1 MPASSRPGVWPA
13 GLVLLGLLVA
23 GPSAAVSAREPAAGA
38 PEARPAQSIP
48 SPRVRAEAA
57 IIFDPE
63 TGNAVWELNAREP
76 RPIASITK
84 VMTAMLFLDGGQD
97 LDRDV
102 VISRRDVQRA
112 STTYLR
118 RGERV
123 SLRDLVHLALVA
135 SDNVAARVLARASR
149 WGTKRFI
156 SRMNAMAAELGL
168 EQTRFTD
175 PSGLHEGNVSSAHDV
190 SRLIAAAGRQPE
202 IARIIR
208 KRSHRIRTSR
218 QNRVV
223 RNTNR
228 LLDTRSDVVGGKTGY
243 INEAGYCLATL
254 IRVGDRAVIGG
265 GAGRPL
271 ERGPVPGDA
280 PARGLAG
287 EAGQAAARAFRLMSR
302 GPLPTLPQPGVAG
315 SRIRVQRGFLPRAV
329 GEPRRRPPW
338 KG

>member
-1 MPASSRPGVWPA
+1 MGV
-13 GLVLLGLLVA
+13 VLFGLL
-23 GPSAAVSAREPAAGA
+23 AAAQPVELSARGPAAGA
-38 PEARPAQSIP
+38 PEARLSQSIP

-57 IIFDPE
+57 IIFDPV
-63 TGNAVWELNAREP
+63 TGNSVWELNAREP

-84 VMTAMLFLDGGQD
+84 VMTALLFLEQEPD
-97 LDRDV
+97 LSRDV
-102 VISRRDVQRA
+102 VISRRDVRRA

-123 SLRDLVHLALVA
+123 SLRDLLHLALVA
-135 SDNVAARVLARASR
+135 SDNVAARVLARASP

-156 SRMNAMAAELGL
+156 SRMNALAAELGL

-190 SRLIAAAGRQPE
+190 SRLIAAAGRQPR

-218 QNRVV
+218 QNRVI

-228 LLDTRSDVVGGKTGY
+228 LLDTRPDVVGGKTGF

-254 IRVGDRAVIGG
+254 IRVGDRAVSVVVL
-265 GAGRPL
+265 GARSN
-271 ERGPVPGDA
+271 
-280 PARGLAG
+280 
-287 EAGQAAARAFRLMSR
+287 AARFRETRRLADWLSNR
-302 GPLPTLPQPGVAG
+302 GRELLTPAD
-315 SRIRVQRGFLPRAV
+315 
-329 GEPRRRPPW
+329 
-338 KG
+338 

>member
-1 MPASSRPGVWPA
+1 MPVLPAPGAWSA
-13 GLVLLGLLVA
+13 GLVLLALLAA
-23 GPSAAVSAREPAAGA
+23 GPPVELSARTQAAGA
-38 PEARPAQSIP
+38 PAVRPPPPNIP

-57 IIFDPE
+57 IIFDPV

-84 VMTAMLFLDGGQD
+84 VMTAMLFLDQEPD
-97 LDRDV
+97 LSRDV
-102 VISRRDVQRA
+102 VISRRDVRSA

-123 SLRDLVHLALVA
+123 SLRDLLHLALVA
-135 SDNVAARVLARASR
+135 SDNVAARVLARSSP

-190 SRLIAAAGRQPE
+190 SRLIAAAGQQPR
-202 IARIIR
+202 IAQIIS
-208 KRSHRIRTSR
+208 KRSYRVRTSR
-218 QNRVV
+218 QNRMI

-228 LLDTRSDVVGGKTGY
+228 LLNTRPDVVGGKTGF

-254 IRVGDRAVIGG
+254 IKVGDRAVSVVVLGARSN
-265 GAGRPL
+265 AGRFRETRRL
-271 ERGPVPGDA
+271 ADWLSTRARVLLT
-280 PARGLAG
+280 PAD
-287 EAGQAAARAFRLMSR
+287 
-302 GPLPTLPQPGVAG
+302 
-315 SRIRVQRGFLPRAV
+315 
-329 GEPRRRPPW
+329 
-338 KG
+338 

>member
-1 MPASSRPGVWPA
+1 VGVA
-13 GLVLLGLLVA
+13 LFGLL
-23 GPSAAVSAREPAAGA
+23 AAAQPVELSARSPAAGA
-38 PEARPAQSIP
+38 PEARLSQSIP

-57 IIFDPE
+57 IIFDPV

-84 VMTAMLFLDGGQD
+84 VMTAMLFLEQEPD
-97 LDRDV
+97 LSRDV
-102 VISRRDVQRA
+102 VISRRDVRRA

-123 SLRDLVHLALVA
+123 SLRDLLHLALVA
-135 SDNVAARVLARASR
+135 SDNVAARVLARASP

-156 SRMNAMAAELGL
+156 SRMNALAAELGL

-190 SRLIAAAGRQPE
+190 SRLIAAAGRQPR

-218 QNRVV
+218 QNRMI

-228 LLDTRSDVVGGKTGY
+228 LLDTRPDVVGGKTGF

-254 IRVGDRAVIGG
+254 IRVGDRAVSVVVLGARSN
-265 GAGRPL
+265 AGRFRETRRL
-271 ERGPVPGDA
+271 ADWLSNRGRA
-280 PARGLAG
+280 LLTPAD
-287 EAGQAAARAFRLMSR
+287 
-302 GPLPTLPQPGVAG
+302 
-315 SRIRVQRGFLPRAV
+315 
-329 GEPRRRPPW
+329 
-338 KG
+338 

>member
-1 MPASSRPGVWPA
+1 MPELAGPVTSGRRRRIPAAAVPAARPGVVVRA
-13 GLVLLGLLVA
+13 ALVLACLTAL
-23 GPSAAVSAREPAAGA
+23 SAPLSAGA
-38 PEARPAQSIP
+38 PPSGAEAAASVQGVP
-48 SPRVRAEAA
+48 SPRVRAAAA
-57 IIFDPE
+57 IVFDPA
-63 TGNAVWELNAREP
+63 TGDALWELNAREP

-84 VMTAMLFLDGGQD
+84 VMTAMLFLEQEPD
-97 LDRDV
+97 LSRDV
-102 VISRRDVQRA
+102 VISQRDVRRA

-190 SRLIAAAGRQPE
+190 SRLIAAAGSRPE

-218 QNRVV
+218 QDRVV

-228 LLDTRSDVVGGKTGY
+228 LLDSRPDVMGGKTGY

-254 IRVGDRAVIGG
+254 IRVGDRAVSVVVLGARSN
-265 GAGRPL
+265 AGRFRETGRL
-271 ERGPVPGDA
+271 VDWLTRRARVLLA
-280 PARGLAG
+280 PAAD
-287 EAGQAAARAFRLMSR
+287 
-302 GPLPTLPQPGVAG
+302 
-315 SRIRVQRGFLPRAV
+315 
-329 GEPRRRPPW
+329 
-338 KG
+338 

>member
-1 MPASSRPGVWPA
+1 
-13 GLVLLGLLVA
+13 
-23 GPSAAVSAREPAAGA
+23 
-38 PEARPAQSIP
+38 
-48 SPRVRAEAA
+48 VRAEAA
-57 IIFDPE
+57 IIFDPV

-84 VMTAMLFLDGGQD
+84 VMTAMLFLEQEPD
-97 LDRDV
+97 LSRDV
-102 VISRRDVQRA
+102 VISRRDVRRA

-123 SLRDLVHLALVA
+123 SLRDLLHLALVA
-135 SDNVAARVLARASR
+135 SDNVAARVLARASP

-156 SRMNAMAAELGL
+156 SRMNALAAELGL

-190 SRLIAAAGRQPE
+190 SRLIAAAGRQPR

-218 QNRVV
+218 QSRVV

-228 LLDTRSDVVGGKTGY
+228 LLDTRPDVVGGKTGF

-254 IRVGDRAVIGG
+254 IRVGDRAVSVVVLGARSN
-265 GAGRPL
+265 AGRFRETRRL
-271 ERGPVPGDA
+271 ADWLSNRGRA
-280 PARGLAG
+280 LLTPAD
-287 EAGQAAARAFRLMSR
+287 
-302 GPLPTLPQPGVAG
+302 
-315 SRIRVQRGFLPRAV
+315 
-329 GEPRRRPPW
+329 
-338 KG
+338 